1 MGFSHMPL
9 ELPPMA
15 PFALDL
21 LLWLTGVR
29 GQIPRFD
36 DFRPAP
42 ATPSARAG
50 RLLRALAIAAAVFA
64 AVSLAVWGTV
74 SLAIRLL

>member
-1 MGFSHMPL
+1 
-9 ELPPMA
+9 MA

-21 LLWLTGVR
+21 LLRLTGVR

-36 DFRPAP
+36 DFRPVP
-42 ATPSARAG
+42 ATPSTRAAG

-64 AVSLAVWGTV
+64 ALSLAVWGTV
-74 SLAIRLL
+74 WLAIRLL